1 MQLRSLFIGIIYQI
15 LFKQK
20 LTFYQW
26 ISMVVLTFGTMTK
39 EFTIDGGLGIT
50 LSSAIPFIAIQIVC
64 SCTAS
69 VYNEYLL
76 KSRNVDF
83 WVQNLFFYTNSI
95 LINFFIFISTND
107 LALNHIDPILQPPG
121 NTQFLIYLFVTFLV
135 LLIILNLVLIGI
147 TTSMFLKH
155 LNAILKNFASG
166 MFFIVNLT

>member
-1 MQLRSLFIGIIYQI
+1 MGAQNFKIVDLTVKSRYSLYAAYNILSFYSLERTDPPTYFILMQLRSLFIGIIYQL

-26 ISMVVLTFGTMTK
+26 VSMAVLTFGTMTK

-50 LSSAIPFIAIQIVC
+50 LSSAIPIIAIQIVC

-121 NTQFLIYLFVTFLV
+121 NNQFWP
-135 LLIILNLVLIGI
+135 
-147 TTSMFLKH
+147 H
-155 LNAILKNFASG
+155 RCW
-166 MFFIVNLT
+166 

>member
-1 MQLRSLFIGIIYQI
+1 MA
-15 LFKQK
+15 
-20 LTFYQW
+20 
-26 ISMVVLTFGTMTK
+26 VLTFGTMTK

-121 NTQFLIYLFVTFLV
+121 DNQLATVMLVTL
-135 LLIILNLVLIGI
+135 GCW
-147 TTSMFLKH
+147 
-155 LNAILKNFASG
+155 
-166 MFFIVNLT
+166 

>member
-1 MQLRSLFIGIIYQI
+1 MQLRSLFIGIIYQL

-26 ISMVVLTFGTMTK
+26 ISMAVLTFGTMTK
-39 EFTIDGGLGIT
+39 EFTIDGGLGIQ

-121 NTQFLIYLFVTFLV
+121 DHQFLIHLSFKFLSV
-135 LLIILNLVLIGI
+135 
-147 TTSMFLKH
+147 
-155 LNAILKNFASG
+155 
-166 MFFIVNLT
+166 VNYS